1 MLTVFSGT
9 ARSLKARSI
18 IDGCGAPEPSRSSVK
33 PFPNKSRA
41 ERAAESQAC
50 GARLPG
56 KVVGWYSTV
65 EAGRGA
71 TPSPQTIGDD
81 ASGLNAYQI
90 LAHLAPG
97 FRARRRI
104 HGDLGMGRLLALVVV
119 AETGMTDIANADRAA
134 LRLVALEKPRAAPA
148 GNHRR
153 QLPAEVDR
161 VAEAGVEAKPCGR
174 MIEVRRIAREENAAM
189 TVVVVDNI

>member
-1 MLTVFSGT
+1 
-9 ARSLKARSI
+9 
-18 IDGCGAPEPSRSSVK
+18 
-33 PFPNKSRA
+33 
-41 ERAAESQAC
+41 
-50 GARLPG
+50 
-56 KVVGWYSTV
+56 
-65 EAGRGA
+65 
-71 TPSPQTIGDD
+71 
-81 ASGLNAYQI
+81 
-90 LAHLAPG
+90 AHLAPG

-148 GNHRR
+148 GDHRR

-189 TVVVVDNI
+189 TVVVGDNIARHPAPHRQDLVRHVLADHLPEESFGVDLIRRVIILLAGHAEAIKLAA